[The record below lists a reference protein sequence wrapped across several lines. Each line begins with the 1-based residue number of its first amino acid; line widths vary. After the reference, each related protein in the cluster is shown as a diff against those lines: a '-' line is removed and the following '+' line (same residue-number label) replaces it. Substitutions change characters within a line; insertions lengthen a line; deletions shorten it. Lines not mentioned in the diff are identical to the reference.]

1 MSRKDGTK
9 FKILQHGT
17 GVVDK
22 QVRLSKKAEELMCWA
37 YGQEIKQSLVQ
48 GMMTNSLDRHYAST
62 LALTANN
69 DYGQL
74 DTSDDRTGTADNP
87 AISKV
92 VEEVDNQLMDGA
104 QDSTWLT
111 TMVRTANDQQPDG
124 GDKYGN
130 DEEA

>member
-1 MSRKDGTK
+1 
-9 FKILQHGT
+9 
-17 GVVDK
+17 
-22 QVRLSKKAEELMCWA
+22 
-37 YGQEIKQSLVQ
+37 
-48 GMMTNSLDRHYAST
+48 MTNSLDTRHYAST

-74 DTSDDRTGTADNP
+74 DTSGDRTGTADNP

-92 VEEVDNQLMDGA
+92 AEEVDNQLMDGA

-124 GDKYGN
+124 GGKYGN
-130 DEEA
+130 YEEA